1 MSRTLAIRL
10 SRLDSQRDDLLVEL
24 APLTAAQLEYRPEP
38 RAWSIAQ
45 VVAHLAAT
53 EEIAVE
59 MGRADAGGSGRTGGG
74 LEPTGGGRHGG
85 ETAGPHA
92 GTTAGRH
99 GGSESSRGREAPAAI
114 GSPASTWRRRLR
126 RWYRRTI
133 VFGVLTFGVKVRMPR
148 KVQEMV
154 GEPAPESAA
163 AALARWEAARA
174 SLRTYVATLGPADET
189 RRLFY
194 HPIAGWFDHREG
206 LDFLRRHVRHH
217 RRQIA
222 RIRKAGGF

>member
-10 SRLDSQRDDLLVEL
+10 SRLDSQRADLLAEL
-24 APLTAAQLEYRPEP
+24 APLTPAQLEYRPEP
-38 RAWSIAQ
+38 HAWSIAQ

-59 MGRADAGGSGRTGGG
+59 MGRADAGGPGRTGGG
-74 LEPTGGGRHGG
+74 REGGR
-85 ETAGPHA
+85 
-92 GTTAGRH
+92 
-99 GGSESSRGREAPAAI
+99 
-114 GSPASTWRRRLR
+114 TWRRRLR

-163 AALARWEAARA
+163 AALARWDAARA
-174 SLRTYVATLGPADET
+174 SLAAYVATLGPADET

-217 RRQIA
+217 RRQIG